1 MNEKIK
7 AILFE
12 SNDVLVRPVT
22 GHWFIPP
29 NFFQFIKPVNYE
41 HVRNI
46 EREAAFAQASEQLAF
61 YPLVR
66 TMEEEYNVF
75 VEYYRM
81 FFICIPRLKAT
92 PEQVEGIARD
102 LVFNP
107 EKFEFLS
114 DAMEVIQGLAR
125 RCKLAV
131 VAEGWPSL
139 EDVFTHAGM
148 RHQFSAFV
156 ISRQSG
162 QSMPDPCLF
171 QTALDELGVNPR
183 EALYVDDSNQ
193 NCNAARRMGFQT
205 ALLCRDGA
213 EFVISRLINRN
224 HRVIRSLM
232 DLPALIA

>member
-7 AILFE
+7 AVLFE

-46 EREAAFAQASEQLAF
+46 ERDAAFAQASEQLAF
-61 YPLVR
+61 YPLVH

-81 FFICIPRLKAT
+81 FFLSIPRLKAT
-92 PEQVEGIARD
+92 PEQIEGIARD
-102 LVFNP
+102 QVYNP
-107 EKFEFLS
+107 EKFEFPP
-114 DAMEVIQGLAR
+114 DALEVIPVLAR

-131 VAEGWPSL
+131 VADGWPSL
-139 EDVFTHAGM
+139 EDVFTRAGM

-162 QSMPDPCLF
+162 QSMPNPCLF
-171 QTALDELGVNPR
+171 QAVLDELDVSPH

-193 NCNAARRMGFQT
+193 NCDSARRMGFHT

-213 EFVISRLINRN
+213 EYVISRLINRN
-224 HRVIRSLM
+224 HRVIRNLM
-232 DLPALIA
+232 DLPALLP